1 MNEYKLRE
9 ATTEW
14 LDKQSF
20 DLFITLNTE
29 VELTKEQMSELMCR
43 LFYKIECDSAQVEL
57 YQMDFFSA

>member
-29 VELTKEQMSELMCR
+29 VELTKQNNISGKMNIKA
-43 LFYKIECDSAQVEL
+43 FFIL
-57 YQMDFFSA
+57 YFLTH